1 MKNLNFHINIW
12 YLILALFYGRT
23 CHSQEK
29 VLLTPE
35 DYKLWH
41 KLKMG
46 TISDDGVWTSFSKLY
61 ENNSDTLFLKNT
73 ITDFQYVFPSG
84 YNEKITSKGD
94 LFAYLQSETL
104 YILET
109 TTGEQKEYPR
119 VTKFEFTK
127 NGEYLIYQANSTAS
141 NTQANSTASNTLV
154 IKNIK
159 TGQVQEFENIK
170 EYSLNPAEK
179 YLAIIQTKEEAESV
193 KLISLLDPNEQFVF
207 AQNVSSD
214 YQNLTW
220 NATGKSLAYY
230 ISEKGK
236 NKYTIDFIPNVSC
249 PLYKNYLELSKVN
262 NFPPNVNIIKT
273 KLYISENGD
282 KVFFDTNTIT
292 NVSGGNTN
300 VQIWKSSDKEI
311 PPKSKINF
319 QKWNVWL
326 PIENKVYEIEND
338 NLIVSGIT
346 DNDQKAI
353 LLDNN
358 VYLPLHEH
366 GDRYSDVYVMDLNT
380 GIKKKIIQKQLR
392 AHHHI
397 VINPNGHYIAYFKD
411 KNWWSYNIKT
421 NVHNN
426 VTANI
431 DGVFNKSLSDR
442 LDDHRA
448 YGFGGWTTTGQMI
461 VYDQFDIWLILPDGN
476 KNQKLTN
483 GVNTKIRHRIT
494 TYPSKSI
501 RSNFFGFVLAP
512 YNLKEGLLI
521 QTLNTEKLSEG
532 FGIWSIKNGFQE
544 IVHKDCKI
552 LYVKRI
558 GKGDNFQFIES
569 TFDISPKIMIATIGG
584 KKIEI
589 AQANKQQKH
598 FYWEKPE
605 LIHYKDPNG
614 ENLKGALFYPTN
626 YNPDKKY
633 PMIVSIYEKMSQ
645 ALHEYVPPSLEN
657 FTGFNVTNFT
667 QGGYFVLLPDIAY
680 TLNKPGKSALD
691 CVTSAVHQAIN
702 NHSIDQNN
710 IGLIGHSFGGFE
722 TTYIISQSDMFKTA
736 VAGGAVTDLLS
747 FYLDFDSSNLSNM
760 ERFESEQ
767 LRNKILFTESKF
779 LSESP
784 LMNVKTIHT
793 PVLLWTGANDKSVPA
808 YYSKKFFL
816 ALWRLQKNV
825 TLLIYPD
832 EGHVLMDTENQKDIT
847 LKTMSWFNYY
857 LKNNPKEKWIN

>member
-1 MKNLNFHINIW
+1 MKNLTFQINIW
-12 YLILALFYGRT
+12 YLIIIVVPNGWT
-23 CHSQEK
+23 CYSQEK
-29 VLLTPE
+29 RMLTPE
-35 DYKLWH
+35 DYNLWH
-41 KLKMG
+41 TLKMG
-46 TISDDGVWTSFSKLY
+46 VTSDDGQWTSFSKLY
-61 ENNSDTLFLKNT
+61 ENNTDTLFFKNT

-84 YNEKITSKGD
+84 HDEKITAKGN
-94 LFAYLQSETL
+94 LFGFLKRDTL
-104 YILET
+104 VILET
-109 TTGEQKEYPR
+109 LTGKQKEYPN
-119 VTKFEFTK
+119 VVKFQFTK
-127 NGEYLIYQANSTAS
+127 DGNHLIYQCNSKVS
-141 NTQANSTASNTLV
+141 SRLV
-154 IKNIK
+154 LKNIK
-159 TGQVQEFENIK
+159 TEQIKQFKNIK
-170 EYSLNPAEK
+170 EYSLNPTQK
-179 YLAIIQTKEEAESV
+179 YLAIIQTKEEANSV

-236 NKYTIDFIPNVSC
+236 NKYTIDFIPNVSS
-249 PLYKNYLELSKVN
+249 PLYKNCLELSKVKN
-262 NFPPNVNIIKT
+262 IPTNVNIIKT

-300 VQIWKSSDKEI
+300 VEIWKSSDKEI

-338 NLIVSGIT
+338 NLIVNGIT

-358 VYLPLHEH
+358 IYLPLYEH
-366 GDRYSDVYVMDLNT
+366 GDRYSDVYMMDLNT

-392 AHHHI
+392 AHHH
-397 VINPNGHYIAYFKD
+397 VAINPKGHHIAYFKD
-411 KNWWSYNIKT
+411 KNWWSYNTRT
-421 NVHNN
+421 NVHKC
-426 VTANI
+426 VTEKI
-431 DGVFNKSLSDR
+431 DGIFNKSLSDR

-483 GVNTKIRHRIT
+483 RVNTKIRHRIT

-501 RSNFFGFVLAP
+501 KSNFFGFVLAP

-569 TFDISPKIMIATIGG
+569 TFDTSPKIMITTIGG
-584 KKIEI
+584 KKTEI

-598 FYWEKPE
+598 FYWEKSE
-605 LIHYKDPNG
+605 LIHYKGPNG

-633 PMIVSIYEKMSQ
+633 PMIVSIYENMSQ
-645 ALHEYVPPSLEN
+645 ALNEYVPPTLEN

-691 CVTSAVHQAIN
+691 CVTSAVHKANN

-722 TTYIISQSDMFKTA
+722 TTYIISQTDMFKTA

-779 LSESP
+779 QSESP

-847 LKTMSWFNYY
+847 LKTMKWFNYY
-857 LKNNPKEKWIN
+857 LKNDPKEKWIN